1 MSTTTLNRWEFM
13 RYSAFHWRFS
23 LRTEQKI
30 ALALGMAIITGLL
43 AQVRIPLPWTPVP
56 VTGQTFAVL
65 LSGVL
70 LGGWWGGLSMV
81 FYAALGIAGVPWFTG
96 WQGGLTHLLGP
107 TGGYI
112 IGFILAA
119 MVIGHLT
126 DRYVNARRLPVLL
139 LIMLAGNLVLVY
151 VPGLLQLGLWLNLV
165 KGQSG
170 GLSQLLAMGFLP
182 FAVGDLIKVL
192 LVSGLAWGITPKQA
206 FNGRD

>member
-1 MSTTTLNRWEFM
+1 MSTTTLNRWEFI
-13 RYSAFHWRFS
+13 RYNAFHWRYS
-23 LRTEQKI
+23 LRAEQKL

-56 VTGQTFAVL
+56 VTGQTLAVL

-139 LIMLAGNLVLVY
+139 LIMLAGNLILVY
-151 VPGLLQLGLWLNLV
+151 IPGLLQLGLWMNLV
-165 KGQSG
+165 RGQSS

-182 FAVGDLIKVL
+182 FVIGDLIKVL

-206 FNGRD
+206 FDGRE

>member
-1 MSTTTLNRWEFM
+1 VSTTTLNRWEFI
-13 RYSAFHWRFS
+13 RYNAFHWRYS
-23 LRTEQKI
+23 LRAEQKL

-56 VTGQTFAVL
+56 VTGQTLAVL

-139 LIMLAGNLVLVY
+139 LIMMVGNLILVY
-151 VPGLLQLGLWLNLV
+151 IPGLLQLGLWMNLV
-165 KGQSG
+165 RGQSS

-182 FAVGDLIKVL
+182 FVIGDLIKVL

-206 FNGRD
+206 FDGRG

>member
-1 MSTTTLNRWEFM
+1 VSTTTLNRWEFI
-13 RYSAFHWRFS
+13 RYNAFHWRYS
-23 LRTEQKI
+23 LRAEQKL

-56 VTGQTFAVL
+56 VTGQTLAVL

-139 LIMLAGNLVLVY
+139 LIMLAGNLILVY
-151 VPGLLQLGLWLNLV
+151 IPGLLQLGLWMNLV
-165 KGQSG
+165 RGQSS

-182 FAVGDLIKVL
+182 FVIGDLIKVL

-206 FNGRD
+206 FDGRE